1 MLSSD
6 ECFCDGN
13 RPIILDPE
21 HPLNVKIKDYSRPFY
36 QDIDEKDFEVRTIAE
51 GKIVNAA
58 GADDEET
65 MEDNLYNYGDE
76 DELPES
82 DRAMQNQRVRKDM
95 E

>member
-1 MLSSD
+1 M
-6 ECFCDGN
+6 
-13 RPIILDPE
+13 
-21 HPLNVKIKDYSRPFY
+21 
-36 QDIDEKDFEVRTIAE
+36 
-51 GKIVNAA
+51 NAA

-76 DELPES
+76 DDLPES